1 MHLVATE
8 NSLNG
13 GVDIESK
20 QISRGRS
27 IAAYAAGALHRE
39 FPPAVTEAAITALV
53 DYIGVA
59 VGAVDEAPVRPVR
72 EVAQSWDAHGKARIF
87 LGPTT
92 TPALAALVN
101 GTMAHAMDYDDA
113 HQMGAGHISC
123 PCWSAAIAV
132 ANQLGS
138 SEQETLAA
146 FITGFEVMARLGGA
160 GVTGVGRNLH
170 RRGLHPT
177 SVLGRIGAAVVA
189 SVLMRLDERQ
199 IEYALGV
206 AATTAGGLVGSFGT
220 HSKPFHGG
228 KAAMDGI
235 LAAQL
240 AAHGFE
246 SATHLLELEKGLLDV
261 IIQDR
266 AVDVPPLDFDA
277 RWELLRNGFKP
288 YASCRGTHASIQAA
302 RKLAPRI
309 KEKES
314 GGKKITRV
322 HAKVHP
328 NAMVAAGKLNPQ
340 TPLECKF
347 SVPFCIALG
356 LRDYRVVATDF
367 TPAVFMD
374 KAVTE
379 LMPLIEIEIV
389 PDQPQYEAHMDVYL
403 EDGTNLHEDTAIVLG
418 HADNPMSDEDFRG
431 KFEGLVVP
439 VLGAAK
445 TAQLYAL
452 LNDFGCAGN
461 FAQVMS
467 LLAPVPGGK
476 N

>member
-1 MHLVATE
+1 MNDRAVIDNGQATR
-8 NSLNG
+8 
-13 GVDIESK
+13 
-20 QISRGRS
+20 SRA
-27 IAAYAAGALHRE
+27 IADYAAGALARE
-39 FPPAVTEAAITALV
+39 YPPAVMKAAISALV

-72 EVAQSWDAHGKARIF
+72 EVAQEWNAHGKSRIF
-87 LGPTT
+87 MGPTT
-92 TPALAALVN
+92 TPGLAALVN

-146 FITGFEVMARLGGA
+146 FITGFEVMARLGG
-160 GVTGVGRNLH
+160 GSVTGVGRNLH

-177 SVLGRIGAAVVA
+177 SVMGRIGAAVVA

-206 AATTAGGLVGSFGT
+206 AATPAGGLVGSFGT

-240 AAHGFE
+240 ASRGFE

-266 AVDVPPLDFDA
+266 RVDVPPLDFDA
-277 RWELLRNGFKP
+277 RWEILRNGFKP

-302 RKLAPRI
+302 RKLAPRLT
-309 KEKES
+309 
-314 GGKKITRV
+314 GKNVARV

-328 NAMVAAGKLNPQ
+328 NAMVAAGKLNPR

-356 LRDYRVVATDF
+356 LRGYRVVATDF
-367 TPAVFMD
+367 TPAVFAD
-374 KAVTE
+374 KTVTE
-379 LMPLIEIEIV
+379 LMPRIEIEIV
-389 PDQPQYEAHMDVYL
+389 QDQPQYEAHMDVYL
-403 EDGTNLHEDTAIVLG
+403 DSGERLHEDTSIVLG

-439 VLGAAK
+439 VLGALK

-452 LNDFGCAGN
+452 LNDFGRAGN
-461 FAQVMS
+461 FTKVMA
-467 LLAPVPGGK
+467 LLEPAARTG